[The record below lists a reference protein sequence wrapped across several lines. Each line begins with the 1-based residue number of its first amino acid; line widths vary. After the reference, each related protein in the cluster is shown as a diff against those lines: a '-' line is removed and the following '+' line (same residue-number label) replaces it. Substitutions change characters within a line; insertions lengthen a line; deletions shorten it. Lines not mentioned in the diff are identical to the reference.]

1 MTKAGRGIGCAC
13 HVSGVVD
20 FRRLR
25 KVKGTDWDREVGIH
39 SMYRVDYIF
48 FAHAG
53 TASDTSS
60 CSSPIDRSKSNFS
73 QFGLF
78 MIVSL
83 ISPRTASLVDPFAD
97 GSTRYFC
104 AAS

>member
-1 MTKAGRGIGCAC
+1 M
-13 HVSGVVD
+13 
-20 FRRLR
+20 L
-25 KVKGTDWDREVGIH
+25 KVKGTDWDEEVGGH
-39 SMYRVDYIF
+39 SMYSVDYF
-48 FAHAG
+48 LFVYAG